1 MFAMV
6 GLLDRVEFE
15 IVRSH
20 RHNCEQGIYESHL
33 SCIKKGVFSGAKNIL
48 IFEDDIFFDRFDP
61 LKLKRCVTFLENSD
75 WDIFFL
81 GCLVRKSMKTSNPYV
96 VKICYRTLAHAYVI
110 NRPFAIQLMNYPYQQ
125 TAFDDMLAN
134 LDGTYYAIYPSFAFQ
149 DDSVSDNT
157 VHLNLDTFRRL
168 CGGLIRIQKRNEFY
182 HRHRMLIIFLHC
194 LFIFFIVVIAFV

>member
-1 MFAMV
+1 M
-6 GLLDRVEFE
+6 E
-15 IVRSH
+15 
-20 RHNCEQGIYESHL
+20 
-33 SCIKKGVFSGAKNIL
+33 
-48 IFEDDIFFDRFDP
+48 
-61 LKLKRCVTFLENSD
+61 TFYD
-75 WDIFFL
+75 AI
-81 GCLVRKSMKTSNPYV
+81 
-96 VKICYRTLAHAYVI
+96 KICYRTLAHAYVI

-168 CGGLIRIQKRNEFY
+168 WGGLIRIQKRNEFY

-194 LFIFFIVVIAFV
+194 LFIFFIVVIAFVWSKNNSYFTMKTHKTMLKNQSVFLYPWVARISLSAPVCVRWRTGRLGSGHAGLAFL